1 MKIINIE
8 IKKIGIGKFF
18 PKEDK
23 VELDINFNDGTDKE
37 VFKIIDISN
46 PENAADSI
54 LIGIRKMEKIIHKNG
69 ENKESIVDNFVNIII
84 TDEDSV
90 LTEISD
96 FIQKAKDRI
105 DDIKNKNV
113 AEGYLDMVR
122 ELKNLK
128 VEF

>member
-1 MKIINIE
+1 MKIINVE
-8 IKKIGIGKFF
+8 IKKIRIGKFF

-23 VELDINFNDGTDKE
+23 VELNINFNDGADKD

-46 PENAADSI
+46 PENAADNI
-54 LIGIRKMEKIIHKNG
+54 LIGIRKMEKSIHKNG
-69 ENKESIVDNFVNIII
+69 DNKESIVDNFVNIII

-90 LTEISD
+90 LKEITN
-96 FIQKAKDRI
+96 FIQKAKNRI
-105 DDIKNKNV
+105 DEIKSKNV

>member
-8 IKKIGIGKFF
+8 IKKIGIGKFY
-18 PKEDK
+18 PKENK
-23 VELDINFNDGTDKE
+23 VEVNINFNDGTDKNI
-37 VFKIIDISN
+37 FKIIDISN
-46 PENAADSI
+46 PENAADNV
-54 LIGIRKMEKIIHKNG
+54 LKDIRKLEKSIHKNG
-69 ENKESIVDNFVNIII
+69 ENNGSIVDNFVNIII

-90 LTEISD
+90 LIEISD
-96 FIQKAKDRI
+96 FIQKAKSRI
-105 DDIKNKNV
+105 DEIKTKNV